1 MGRKPKAPAGARV
14 QRKDPR
20 PSFLPPLLLLL
31 VSLLVYSNSLPGGFV
46 HDDKPLV
53 VENRLLREPGGAAR
67 IFASGYW
74 TTRDRSVPELYRPL
88 TIFSLWLNHLAG
100 GLAPFGYHL
109 TNVLLHALV
118 SWLVFQLA
126 LRICAAQPAAWAAG
140 LLFSVHPIH
149 VEAVVEVVGR
159 SELLAA
165 GFSLAA
171 LLLHARARFASRV
184 SIGSFVPA
192 AACFLAA
199 LFSKES
205 AIALPALLLLT
216 DAALAPGERGSSGKG
231 RLAWPY
237 LLYGVVALLYLGIR
251 VTVLGAVAR
260 SDVRALDNPLLALPL
275 VARWETALIA
285 LGKYA
290 WLLLWPVSLSA
301 DYSGGQIPA
310 ASGAGDPRLLASA
323 LFLATALGLVWA
335 CRRRDRTLAYSI
347 LFFLVA
353 LLPVSNLFFL
363 IGTIFGER
371 LLYLPSVGFCLLAG
385 AVFARLRH
393 RARVFATLILVLILS
408 AGSVRTLARNRVW
421 RDDAS
426 FARAAA
432 RDAPRSPKSQF
443 NLGVFLEEHGD
454 LTGAATA
461 YRAAAALAPA
471 WGDPHFNLGGVLA
484 RSGKLPEAIA
494 SYRRAFDLSPE
505 DPRVVMNLGYALY
518 QAGRHEEAVDLYRNF
533 LGRSP
538 GSPEAHN
545 GLAAN
550 LQALG
555 RLQEAVEAYRQAVAR
570 APENIA
576 YRLNLARSLEAGGDL
591 DAAVA
596 EYETVLRQ
604 SPDSLPALRNL
615 GVILARRGQSSEAS
629 RLLHR
634 AETLSPGG
642 LDPEA
647 LAVLRNLP

>member
-31 VSLLVYSNSLPGGFV
+31 VSLLVYSNALLGGFV

-53 VENRLLREPGGAAR
+53 AENRLLREPGGAAR

-74 TTRDRSVPELYRPL
+74 TTREGSVPELYRPL
-88 TIFSLWLNHLAG
+88 TIFSLWLNYHAC

-118 SWLVFQLA
+118 SWLVFRLA
-126 LRICAAQPAAWAAG
+126 LRICAAEPAAWAAG
-140 LLFSVHPIH
+140 LLFAVHPIH
-149 VEAVVEVVGR
+149 VEAVAEVVGR

-171 LLLHARARFASRV
+171 LLLHARARLASRG
-184 SIGSFVPA
+184 SLGSFVPA

-205 AIALPALLLLT
+205 AIALPALILLT
-216 DAALAPGERGSSGKG
+216 DAALVPGERDSSDRG
-231 RLAWPY
+231 RFGWPY

-251 VTVLGAVAR
+251 MAVLGAVAR
-260 SDVRALDNPLLALPL
+260 SDVRVIDNPLLTLPL

-310 ASGAGDPRLLASA
+310 ASGAGDPRLLGSV

-335 CRRRDRTLAYSI
+335 CRRRGKAFAYSI

-353 LLPVSNLFFL
+353 LLPASNLFFL

-385 AVFARLRH
+385 GVFLSLRR
-393 RARVFATLILVLILS
+393 RARAVATLFLVLILS

-426 FARAAA
+426 FAMAAA
-432 RDAPRSPKSQF
+432 RDAPRSPKAQF

-454 LTGAATA
+454 LAGAVAA
-461 YRAAAALAPA
+461 YRAATALAPGWA
-471 WGDPHFNLGGVLA
+471 DPHFNLGGVLA
-484 RSGKLPEAIA
+484 RSGKMPDAIA
-494 SYRRAFDLSPE
+494 AYRRAFDLSPE

-518 QAGRHEEAVDLYRNF
+518 QAGKHEEAVDLYGAF
-533 LGRSP
+533 LVKSP
-538 GSPEAHN
+538 GSPDARN

-555 RLQEAVEAYRQAVAR
+555 RLKEAVEAYRQAVAQ

-576 YRLNLARSLEAGGDL
+576 YRLNLARSLEATGEL

-604 SPDSLPALRNL
+604 LPDSLPALRNL
-615 GVILARRGQSSEAS
+615 GVILARRGQPSEAS
-629 RLLHR
+629 RLLRR